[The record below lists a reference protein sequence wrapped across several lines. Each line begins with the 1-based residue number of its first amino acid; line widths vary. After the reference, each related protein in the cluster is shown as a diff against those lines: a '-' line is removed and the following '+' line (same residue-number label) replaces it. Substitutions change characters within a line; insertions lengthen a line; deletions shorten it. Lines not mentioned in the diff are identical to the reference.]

1 MPEIYDKVNLS
12 KDSLVWDHLRY
23 QPDVVT
29 VCLGQNDGV
38 QDSVKFSQAYVEFIE
53 RLREYYPRAEIVCLT
68 SPMANEKL
76 RKALKNYLTG
86 IVNHVQSK
94 GDKRIDKYFFS
105 RSFNNGCGGHP
116 DMKDQ
121 EMIASELTAFLR
133 SKMKW
138 K

>member
-1 MPEIYDKVNLS
+1 MPQIYDKVNLS
-12 KDSLVWDHLRY
+12 KDSLVWDFKKY

-38 QDSVKFSQAYVEFIE
+38 QDSIKFTAAYVEFVT
-53 RLREYYPRAEIVCLT
+53 RLRGYYPKAEIVCLT

-76 RKALKNYLTG
+76 RKVLKNYLSGVVSHMRSTG
-86 IVNHVQSK
+86 EEK
-94 GDKRIDKYFFS
+94 IDMYAFS
-105 RSFNNGCGGHP
+105 RGFNNGCGGHP

-121 EMIASELTAFLR
+121 EMIANELTTFLR
-133 SKMKW
+133 NKMKW